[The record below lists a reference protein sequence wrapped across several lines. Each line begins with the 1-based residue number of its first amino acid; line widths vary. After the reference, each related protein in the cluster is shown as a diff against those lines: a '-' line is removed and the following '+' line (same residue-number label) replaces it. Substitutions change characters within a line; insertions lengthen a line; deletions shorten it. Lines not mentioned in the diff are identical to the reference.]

1 MSDRMAFL
9 IANGVVTNHTCDDKL
24 SKVQKNQLMP
34 TYNRPKTPQEEG
46 FCCWSAY
53 LDDRQVLYS
62 LIWD

>member
-34 TYNRPKTPQEEG
+34 TYNRPKTPKKKAFVVG
-46 FCCWSAY
+46 RHIWMIVKFCI
-53 LDDRQVLYS
+53 L
-62 LIWD
+62 